1 MHSITFFVTLI
12 VILQAFAN
20 AHTSKTISASVKD
33 TQVDGVEGLNL
44 QWSAPFKFRDYVV
57 GFKTNLC
64 NLKKGPEEFF
74 ARKSYETDVGTATV
88 DASYNLASRTTN
100 IASKWVSDRLGLTLL
115 AEGDTK
121 EHLREVGLETSRDVK
136 GNKLN
141 LEGHYNLIDDKI
153 SGRAELNV
161 EDTAVEISYDNQAK
175 DPVLAVSHKVND
187 RNSVNPSVSLK
198 NGAMKYGWTRKW
210 NGGSLE
216 SELTPGNKVSLTWK
230 DNGAN
235 GAWTTKA
242 DIPLEDQS
250 NTKVSFSRD
259 WNY

>member
-1 MHSITFFVTLI
+1 MYW
-12 VILQAFAN
+12 Q
-20 AHTSKTISASVKD
+20 TISASVKD
-33 TQVDGVEGLNL
+33 TSVDGLEGLNL
-44 QWSAPFKFRDYVV
+44 EWSAPFKFRDYVV

-64 NLKKGPEEFF
+64 NLSKGPEEFF
-74 ARKSYETDVGTATV
+74 AKRSYETGLDGSATV
-88 DASYNLASRTTN
+88 DASYNLASKTTN
-100 IASKWVSDRLGLTLL
+100 IASKWVSDKLGFTLS
-115 AEGDTK
+115 AKGDTK
-121 EHLREVGLETSRDVK
+121 EHLKEVGLETSRDVK

-141 LEGHYNLIDDKI
+141 LEGTYNLIEDKI

-161 EDTAVEISYDNQAK
+161 DDTAVEISYDNQAK
-175 DPVLAVSHKVND
+175 DPILAVSHKVND

-216 SELTPGNKVSLTWK
+216 SELTHGNKVSLTWK
-230 DNGAN
+230 DSGAN

-259 WNY
+259 RNY